1 MYIFLAREY
10 SEQKGKLWSVAYLL
24 KICAETLLS
33 EDTIRKTTVQNIAK
47 EEAEKILSEK
57 EKEEKKK

>member
-1 MYIFLAREY
+1 M
-10 SEQKGKLWSVAYLL
+10 AYLL